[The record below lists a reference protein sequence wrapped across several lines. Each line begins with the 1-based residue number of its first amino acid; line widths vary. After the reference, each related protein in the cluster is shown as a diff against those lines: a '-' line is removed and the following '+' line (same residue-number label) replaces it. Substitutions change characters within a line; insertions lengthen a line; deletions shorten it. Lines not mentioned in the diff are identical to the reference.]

1 MGLWRAAGVQAA
13 GIVVTG
19 IVVAAL
25 GGCALVP
32 PNSFLDPT
40 KVGRFGLDPHEGG
53 VRRVLTPRDT
63 PPGVAGATE
72 PTPADSVP
80 AFEEYRITTGDLI
93 NVTIQDLLT
102 PGQPYQVAYEVSA
115 LGEIRVPEIGVV
127 RIGGLSEQEVEQEI
141 AARLRDNGVLPRP
154 IVQVFSQTRRGR
166 IFNILGAVTQPGQY
180 QIQEPDF
187 RLLDAIG
194 TAGDVAANAK
204 KIYVIRRTATAPPE
218 LGPAEPATT
227 PPARSKPTRTPEPL
241 IVPPPEEVSPGAAP
255 AFGVAPRY
263 EDVPPGGRETPS
275 TRELEEVLAP
285 PPAKPGP
292 EPAPKTGATQP
303 FEPII
308 FDPQT
313 GEVLEAPPPGGTAPP
328 PREDSTGVEPK
339 PGVDRKSLEEPFA
352 WEDLEVPP
360 LEQRVIAVDV
370 AELKNGN
377 PRFNIV
383 VRSRDVINVPTDT
396 GVFYV
401 VGEITRP
408 GVYAFGGRDI
418 TIKQA
423 LAIVGGFSPLAWP
436 GRCEV
441 VRREPGT
448 DKQLTIT
455 VNLDAIYAGL
465 EDDFYLRDDDVVNVG
480 SHIVAPFLFVIR
492 NSFRFTYGFGF
503 VYDRNF
509 ADRDSYS
516 NKINPEIIEQ
526 QRRAQ
531 RGLSF

>member
-1 MGLWRAAGVQAA
+1 MGLWRAVGGRTAS
-13 GIVVTG
+13 IVVIG
-19 IVVAAL
+19 VVL
-25 GGCALVP
+25 TVIGGCALVP

-63 PPGVAGATE
+63 PPGIAGATE
-72 PTPADSVP
+72 PTPADSIP
-80 AFEEYRITTGDLI
+80 AFDEYRFATGDIVNLS
-93 NVTIQDLLT
+93 IQDLLT
-102 PGQPYQVAYEVSA
+102 PGTPYQVAFEVSA
-115 LGEIRVPEIGVV
+115 LGEIRIPEIGVV
-127 RIGGLSEQEVEQEI
+127 RVVGLSEQEAEQEI
-141 AARLRDNGVLPRP
+141 AARLRDNGILPRP
-154 IVQVFSQTRRGR
+154 VVQVFAQTRRGR
-166 IFNILGAVTQPGQY
+166 IYSILGSVSQPGQY

-194 TAGDVAANAK
+194 VAGDVAANAK
-204 KIYVIRRTATAPPE
+204 KIYVIRRTAASTPAAFELAPTAPN
-218 LGPAEPATT
+218 GKRPAQP
-227 PPARSKPTRTPEPL
+227 PEPL
-241 IVPPPEEVSPGAAP
+241 IVPPPEDVAPGSSTTT
-255 AFGVAPRY
+255 FGAAPRY
-263 EDVPPGGRETPS
+263 EDVPPGGTGAPTTS
-275 TRELEEVLAP
+275 ELQEVMSPA
-285 PPAKPGP
+285 PAKPAQQP
-292 EPAPKTGATQP
+292 TPAVGTTQP

-313 GEVLEAPPPGGTAPP
+313 GEVLEAPPAGATQTPPAETA
-328 PREDSTGVEPK
+328 TGEPK
-339 PGVDRKSLEEPFA
+339 PGVDRKKLDEPFA

-370 AELKNGN
+370 GELKNGN

-383 VRSRDVINVPTDT
+383 VRSRDIINVPTDT

-401 VGEITRP
+401 VGEVSRP

-423 LAIVGGFSPLAWP
+423 LAIVGGFTPLAWP

-480 SHIVAPFLFVIR
+480 THIVAPFLFVIR

-509 ADRDSYS
+509 ADRDAYGSR
-516 NKINPEIIEQ
+516 INPEIIDQ

-531 RGLSF
+531 RGLAF